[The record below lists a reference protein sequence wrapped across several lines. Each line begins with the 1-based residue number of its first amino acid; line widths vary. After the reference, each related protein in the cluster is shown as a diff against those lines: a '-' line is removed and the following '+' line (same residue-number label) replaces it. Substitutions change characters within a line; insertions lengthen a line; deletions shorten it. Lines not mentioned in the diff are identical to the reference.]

1 MKKYL
6 WASCLFVFNNEIVS
20 WIALTIIAGMAMV
33 SLLKEMERGGFF
45 K

>member
-6 WASCLFVFNNEIVS
+6 IPASLFVFNNEVISV
-20 WIALTIIAGMAMV
+20 IALTIIAGIALV
-33 SLLKEMERGGFF
+33 AFLKEMEKGGFF

>member
-6 WASCLFVFNNEIVS
+6 CAVSLFVFNNEVISLV
-20 WIALTIIAGMAMV
+20 ALTIIAGMAFV
-33 SLLKEMERGGFF
+33 AFLKEMERGGFF